1 MRRILGRAAALALI
15 AGLCATIP
23 TAGATSRAHTAPA
36 LTLPAHADGL
46 SRALAS
52 GRISPAKEALLR
64 AQALFR
70 PARVAA
76 VYGPI
81 ARTGGDATMI
91 LRDLAVRL
99 DGLSPSRSQ
108 GRPRDPGPARGSVHA
123 TINPGGWS
131 VARIRRLARLR
142 PEHLHP
148 LGSGT
153 GGDAPAATDTDP
165 GQRHPRLRRPGPG
178 HRRERLEPARS
189 TRWATGRRCRT
200 RRSTDHGPDGRL
212 DIYLSN
218 LGPQFLYG
226 YCTSDDPG
234 LDTPTHFT
242 GVRLLR
248 GRQQLHGADL
258 PEPHPASEPEGDA
271 RPRVLPRR
279 AVRVRHRRGHAG

>member
-52 GRISPAKEALLR
+52 GRITPAKEALLR

-99 DGLSPSRSQ
+99 DGLTPSDR
-108 GRPRDPGPARGSVHA
+108 RAAHA
-123 TINPGGWS
+123 I
-131 VARIRRLARLR
+131 LARPTDPFNATNNPDGWRWPR
-142 PEHLHP
+142 PPGRLTAARTSVSTGQRHRWRCPRLHRR
-148 LGSGT
+148 
-153 GGDAPAATDTDP
+153 DP
-165 GQRHPRLRRPGPG
+165 GQRHSRLRRPGLGDRRARVEPGGRRDGLPGAAVGRDVDRPRPRRQARHLPQQPG
-178 HRRERLEPARS
+178 HDVPVRLLHERRPR
-189 TRWATGRRCRT
+189 
-200 RRSTDHGPDGRL
+200 
-212 DIYLSN
+212 
-218 LGPQFLYG
+218 
-226 YCTSDDPG
+226 PG
-234 LDTPTHFT
+234 HADALT
-242 GVRLLR
+242 GVGLLR

-258 PEPHPASEPEGDA
+258 PKPHPASEPEGDA

-279 AVRVRHRRGHAG
+279 AVLVQHRRGHAG

>member
-23 TAGATSRAHTAPA
+23 TAGASSRVHTAPA

-99 DGLSPSRSQ
+99 DGLTPSDRKAAHAILA
-108 GRPRDPGPARGSVHA
+108 RPTDPFNA
-123 TINPGGWS
+123 TNNPDGWS
-131 VARIRRLARLR
+131 VAEAAARPTAAR
-142 PEHLHP
+142 T
-148 LGSGT
+148 SAST
-153 GGDAPAATDTDP
+153 GQAAPAAMPRQLHRHDP
-165 GQRHPRLRRPGPG
+165 GQRHSRLRRPGPG
-178 HRRERLEPARS
+178 HRRERVEPEVDTMGYRAPLS
-189 TRWATGRRCRT
+189 DAT
-200 RRSTDHGPDGRL
+200 STDHGPDGKL

-218 LGPQFLYG
+218 LGRR
-226 YCTSDDPG
+226 S
-234 LDTPTHFT
+234 
-242 GVRLLR
+242 VRLLHER
-248 GRQQLHGADL
+248 RSR
-258 PEPHPASEPEGDA
+258 PEHRAHSL
-271 RPRVLPRR
+271 RPPTAWSTTTTRSGSSGTTPRFR
-279 AVRVRHRRGHAG
+279 T